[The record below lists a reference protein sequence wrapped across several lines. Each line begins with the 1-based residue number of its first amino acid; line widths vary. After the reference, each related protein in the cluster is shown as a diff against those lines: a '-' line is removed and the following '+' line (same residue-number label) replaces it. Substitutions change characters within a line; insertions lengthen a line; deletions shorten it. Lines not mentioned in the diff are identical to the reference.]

1 MEATKNLPDKKKLE
15 AARPNIDHLIKRILT
30 ERRKSEKRSLLLFS
44 AILLIVAT
52 IITLKFN

>member
-15 AARPNIDHLIKRILT
+15 AVRPNIDHLIKRILV
-30 ERRKSEKRSLLLFS
+30 ERRKSDKRSLLIFS

>member
-1 MEATKNLPDKKKLE
+1 MEATKNLPDKKKLK
-15 AARPNIDHLIKRILT
+15 AVRPNIDHLIKRILV
-30 ERRKSEKRSLLLFS
+30 ERRKSEKRSLLIFS